1 MTKSSISGYEIFHG
15 FLSGYRNIVNHR
27 DHINKINV
35 FPVPDGDT
43 GNNMVHTFRSIV
55 ENLECRRSVAGVLD
69 GIAYYSLNGA
79 RGNSG
84 IIVSQ
89 YLNGLA
95 RTVGNRHSVTAREF
109 GKILLNAV
117 SDAYQA
123 MDQPREGTIL
133 TVLQT
138 WAKSVNK
145 AGEAGEAL
153 SSMFTR
159 GYDTARKALKLTP
172 EQLRVLKDNKV
183 VDAGAWGFVSF
194 LEGIQHLMREGP
206 IPISLRRKIL
216 RAPVPELI
224 PSHVESPDAYRD
236 LEYRYCTEVL
246 VESSD
251 EDLGAVKAQLRI
263 LGDSLIVSRGAG
275 RFRIHIHSNQPE
287 AVVNIGRSYGRVLQQ
302 KAEDMLRQEQIIH
315 RESHRVAVLTDSIAD
330 IPQELLDQYQIH
342 VLNHKLLWDEDEYLD
357 RLTISPVSFYRFQ
370 NERSSFPGTT
380 VPERSRVDSLLA
392 MLMDNCDQLI
402 VLPVAKALSG
412 TWQQLSLAAEPYNRS
427 EKRIEVVDTCL
438 NSAAQ
443 GLLVLE
449 IARAAESG
457 TSLTEL
463 IRRVEELKNRIR
475 IFVSVRTFKFMVKG
489 GRVSPLK
496 GLAAKLLN
504 LKPIVSLDE
513 SGRGIA
519 FNKAFSSRGLIRKI
533 SLLIDQ
539 INKNPGIVDYAVV
552 HADDIDRAREF
563 AALAESL
570 IGKPP
575 AYITEISPVI
585 GMHSGKGAVAIGL
598 IEKSSI

>member
-1 MTKSSISGYEIFHG
+1 MTESSISGYEIFHG
-15 FLSGYRNIVNHR
+15 FLSGYRNIMNHR

-43 GNNMVHTFRSIV
+43 GNNMIHTFRSIV
-55 ENLECRRSVAGVLD
+55 DNLECRRSASWVLE

-84 IIVSQ
+84 IIISQ

-95 RTVGNRHSVTAREF
+95 RAAANRQTITVREF
-109 GKILLNAV
+109 GTMLLDAV

-138 WAKSVNK
+138 WAGTVNR
-145 AGEAGEAL
+145 AGAVGESL
-153 SSMFTR
+153 TSMLTR
-159 GYDTARKALKLTP
+159 GYDAARKALKHTP
-172 EQLRVLKDNKV
+172 DQLSVLKDNKV

-194 LEGIQHLMREGP
+194 IEGIQRLLRDGP
-206 IPISLRRKIL
+206 VPISLRRKL
-216 RAPVPELI
+216 LGAPEPELT
-224 PSHVESPDAYRD
+224 PSHVKSPDAYRD

-246 VESSD
+246 VESSE
-251 EDLGAVKAQLRI
+251 EDLEAVKAQLRA

-275 RFRIHIHSNQPE
+275 RFRIHIHSNHPE
-287 AVVNIGRSYGRVLQQ
+287 SVVNLGRSYGRVLQQ
-302 KAEDMLRQEQIIH
+302 SAEDMLRQEQMIH
-315 RESHRVAVLTDSIAD
+315 QRTGRVAVLTDSIAD
-330 IPQELLDQYQIH
+330 IPRELLDQYQIH

-357 RLTISPVSFYRFQ
+357 RLTISPVSFYRIQ

-380 VPERSRVDSLLA
+380 VPERGRVDSLLA
-392 MLMDNCDQLI
+392 MLMENCDQLI

-449 IARAAESG
+449 IAKAAESG
-457 TSLTEL
+457 ENLDKL
-463 IRRVEELKNRIR
+463 VRRVEELKNRVR

-519 FNKAFSSRGLIRKI
+519 FDKAFSYRGLIRKI
-533 SLLIDQ
+533 SFLIDE
-539 INKNPGIVDYAVV
+539 INRNPGIVDYAVV
-552 HADDIDRAREF
+552 HADDINRAREF

-598 IEKSSI
+598 IEKLPE